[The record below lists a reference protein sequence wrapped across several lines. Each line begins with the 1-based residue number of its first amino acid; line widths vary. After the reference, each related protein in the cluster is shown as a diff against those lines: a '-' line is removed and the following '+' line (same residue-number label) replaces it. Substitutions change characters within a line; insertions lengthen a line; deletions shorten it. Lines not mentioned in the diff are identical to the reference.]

1 MPVGAG
7 FIPARIGEN
16 KKMTE
21 HKKLQPEIRFAGFT
35 DDWEQRKLG
44 DVVNVLDNLRI
55 PIAASQRLEGVTPYY
70 GANGIQGYIDGF
82 THDGEFVL
90 VAEDGA
96 NDLINYP
103 VQYVS
108 GKVWI
113 NNHAHVLQGIKNV
126 ANNLFLV
133 YRIKSMDMTKYL
145 VGGGRTKL
153 NASVMKDIELH
164 LPNYAEQTQ
173 IGNFFKQLDDTI
185 ALHQR
190 EFEKFKILRKAYL
203 KHIFIDNTTQF
214 RAEKTIPWEQ
224 RKLGEFSKTTIG
236 EFVIKTKQNPNSKY
250 PVYNGGVSYTGFYDD
265 FNNNGHKI
273 IVSARG
279 ANAGFINIINGKY
292 WAGNSCYSIDIQSDN
307 YCIEYVYHFMKHKQ
321 HLFTDFQQAANIPSV
336 SKKNVEEFL
345 ISYPRSK
352 EEQTQIGN
360 FFKQLDDTIALHQR
374 EFEKFKILRKAYLK
388 HIFID
393 NTTQFR
399 AEKTIP
405 WEQCKLGDVVN
416 IIMGQSPDS
425 KNYTNN
431 SSDHILVQGNA
442 DIKNGFVYPR
452 VWTTQITKQGHSG
465 DLIMSV
471 RAPVGDIAK
480 TEYDVVLGRGV
491 CAIKG
496 NEFIFQ
502 LLTKMKENDYWESLS
517 TGSTFDSINSNDIK
531 NAEIFIPSLE
541 EQTQIGNFFKQLDDT
556 IALHQ
561 KELAKYQQIKT
572 ACLEKMFVE

>member
-44 DVVNVLDNLRI
+44 EVVNVLDNLRI

-153 NASVMKDIELH
+153 NASVMKGIELH

-190 EFEKFKILRKAYL
+190 TLEKYQKLKVSYLEKMFPKENERYPELRFPNFTDA
-203 KHIFIDNTTQF
+203 
-214 RAEKTIPWEQ
+214 WEQ
-224 RKLGEFSKTTIG
+224 RKLGTCGNIITGNTPSTKNKLNYTDNGLLWVTPTDIKSNITTKTANTLSEEGKKLARTLPKNSILVTCIASIG
-236 EFVIKTKQNPNSKY
+236 KNTLILEEASCNQQINALVP
-250 PVYNGGVSYTGFYDD
+250 
-265 FNNNGHKI
+265 NNNHDPYFLLTYSFIWSEKMKLIAGAGTMD
-273 IVSARG
+273 IV
-279 ANAGFINIINGKY
+279 NK
-292 WAGNSCYSIDIQSDN
+292 
-307 YCIEYVYHFMKHKQ
+307 
-321 HLFTDFQQAANIPSV
+321 
-336 SKKNVEEFL
+336 
-345 ISYPRSK
+345 
-352 EEQTQIGN
+352 
-360 FFKQLDDTIALHQR
+360 
-374 EFEKFKILRKAYLK
+374 
-388 HIFID
+388 
-393 NTTQFR
+393 TQF
-399 AEKTIP
+399 
-405 WEQCKLGDVVN
+405 
-416 IIMGQSPDS
+416 
-425 KNYTNN
+425 
-431 SSDHILVQGNA
+431 SDIL
-442 DIKNGFVYPR
+442 
-452 VWTTQITKQGHSG
+452 
-465 DLIMSV
+465 
-471 RAPVGDIAK
+471 
-480 TEYDVVLGRGV
+480 
-491 CAIKG
+491 CA
-496 NEFIFQ
+496 F
-502 LLTKMKENDYWESLS
+502 
-517 TGSTFDSINSNDIK
+517 
-531 NAEIFIPSLE
+531 PSLE

-561 KELAKYQQIKT
+561 REVEKYKKIKQSY
-572 ACLEKMFVE
+572 LEKMFI

>member
-35 DDWEQRKLG
+35 DDWEQRKLGDVFGKIRNAFVGTATPYYVTSGHFYLESNNIKNGQINRDSEIFINEYFYQKQKDKWLKSGDMVMVQSGHVGHTAIIPDELHNSIAHALIMFTDYLDKSVPYFFNFFFQTNKAKREIDKITTGNTVKHILASDMKDFPIFLPSYEEQTQIGNFFKQLDDTIALHQRTLEKYQKLKISYLEKMFPKGNELYPELRFPNFTDAWEQRKLG

-190 EFEKFKILRKAYL
+190 EVEKYKKI
-203 KHIFIDNTTQF
+203 
-214 RAEKTIPWEQ
+214 
-224 RKLGEFSKTTIG
+224 
-236 EFVIKTKQNPNSKY
+236 KQ
-250 PVYNGGVSYTGFYDD
+250 SY
-265 FNNNGHKI
+265 
-273 IVSARG
+273 
-279 ANAGFINIINGKY
+279 
-292 WAGNSCYSIDIQSDN
+292 
-307 YCIEYVYHFMKHKQ
+307 
-321 HLFTDFQQAANIPSV
+321 
-336 SKKNVEEFL
+336 
-345 ISYPRSK
+345 
-352 EEQTQIGN
+352 
-360 FFKQLDDTIALHQR
+360 
-374 EFEKFKILRKAYLK
+374 
-388 HIFID
+388 
-393 NTTQFR
+393 
-399 AEKTIP
+399 
-405 WEQCKLGDVVN
+405 
-416 IIMGQSPDS
+416 
-425 KNYTNN
+425 
-431 SSDHILVQGNA
+431 
-442 DIKNGFVYPR
+442 
-452 VWTTQITKQGHSG
+452 
-465 DLIMSV
+465 
-471 RAPVGDIAK
+471 
-480 TEYDVVLGRGV
+480 
-491 CAIKG
+491 
-496 NEFIFQ
+496 
-502 LLTKMKENDYWESLS
+502 
-517 TGSTFDSINSNDIK
+517 
-531 NAEIFIPSLE
+531 
-541 EQTQIGNFFKQLDDT
+541 
-556 IALHQ
+556 
-561 KELAKYQQIKT
+561 
-572 ACLEKMFVE
+572 LEKMFI

>member
-35 DDWEQRKLG
+35 DDWEQC
-44 DVVNVLDNLRI
+44 
-55 PIAASQRLEGVTPYY
+55 
-70 GANGIQGYIDGF
+70 
-82 THDGEFVL
+82 
-90 VAEDGA
+90 
-96 NDLINYP
+96 
-103 VQYVS
+103 
-108 GKVWI
+108 
-113 NNHAHVLQGIKNV
+113 
-126 ANNLFLV
+126 
-133 YRIKSMDMTKYL
+133 
-145 VGGGRTKL
+145 
-153 NASVMKDIELH
+153 
-164 LPNYAEQTQ
+164 
-173 IGNFFKQLDDTI
+173 
-185 ALHQR
+185 
-190 EFEKFKILRKAYL
+190 
-203 KHIFIDNTTQF
+203 
-214 RAEKTIPWEQ
+214 
-224 RKLGEFSKTTIG
+224 KLGEFSKTTIG

-374 EFEKFKILRKAYLK
+374 ELEKFKILKTSYLEN
-388 HIFID
+388 IFLGKVSLFTAK
-393 NTTQFR
+393 NTIT
-399 AEKTIP
+399 
-405 WEQCKLGDVVN
+405 WEQRKLGEVVN
-416 IIMGQSPDS
+416 VLDNLRIPIAASQRLEGVTPYYGANGIQGYIDGFTHDGEFVLVAEDGANDLI
-425 KNYTNN
+425 NYPVQYVLGKVWINN
-431 SSDHILVQGNA
+431 HAHVLQG
-442 DIKNGFVYPR
+442 IKNVANNLFLVYR
-452 VWTTQITKQGHSG
+452 IKSMDMTKYLVGG
-465 DLIMSV
+465 GRTKLNASV
-471 RAPVGDIAK
+471 MKDIELHLPNYA
-480 TEYDVVLGRGV
+480 
-491 CAIKG
+491 
-496 NEFIFQ
+496 
-502 LLTKMKENDYWESLS
+502 
-517 TGSTFDSINSNDIK
+517 
-531 NAEIFIPSLE
+531 

-556 IALHQ
+556 ITLHQ
-561 KELAKYQQIKT
+561 KELAKYQQIKA

>member
-190 EFEKFKILRKAYL
+190 TLEKYQKLKVSYLEKMFPKENERYPELRFPNFTDA
-203 KHIFIDNTTQF
+203 
-214 RAEKTIPWEQ
+214 WEQ
-224 RKLGEFSKTTIG
+224 RKLNEISIK
-236 EFVIKTKQNPNSKY
+236 VI
-250 PVYNGGVSYTGFYDD
+250 D
-265 FNNNGHKI
+265 
-273 IVSARG
+273 
-279 ANAGFINIINGKY
+279 
-292 WAGNSCYSIDIQSDN
+292 
-307 YCIEYVYHFMKHKQ
+307 
-321 HLFTDFQQAANIPSV
+321 
-336 SKKNVEEFL
+336 KNVNNEFWETFTNSAEL
-345 ISYPRSK
+345 GVISQRDFFDKDISNSENINNYYIVKNNDFIYNPRIS
-352 EEQTQIGN
+352 N
-360 FFKQLDDTIALHQR
+360 F
-374 EFEKFKILRKAYLK
+374 
-388 HIFID
+388 
-393 NTTQFR
+393 
-399 AEKTIP
+399 
-405 WEQCKLGDVVN
+405 
-416 IIMGQSPDS
+416 
-425 KNYTNN
+425 
-431 SSDHILVQGNA
+431 
-442 DIKNGFVYPR
+442 
-452 VWTTQITKQGHSG
+452 
-465 DLIMSV
+465 
-471 RAPVGDIAK
+471 APVGPIRRNK
-480 TEYDVVLGRGV
+480 LGRTGV
-491 CAIKG
+491 MSPLYYVFRTSGVDHRFLETFFETTKWHDYMKLNGDTGARADRLSIKDSLF
-496 NEFIFQ
+496 E
-502 LLTKMKENDYWESLS
+502 KMPIM
-517 TGSTFDSINSNDIK
+517 F
-531 NAEIFIPSLE
+531 PSLE

-561 KELAKYQQIKT
+561 KELAKYQQIKA
-572 ACLEKMFVE
+572 ACLEKMFVD

>member
-35 DDWEQRKLG
+35 DDWEQCKLGSILKVKSGMSQKGIEVPNGQYPILATGGEIGRTNTAIYDKESVLIGRKGTIDKPYYMNSPFWTVDTLFYTELSVNIFALFIYYLFQKIGWKSYDTSTGVPSLTSSTIHNISVWIPKSKEEQTQIGNFFKQLDDTIALHQGTLEKYQKLKVSYLEKMFPKENERYPELRFPNFTDAWEQRKLG
-44 DVVNVLDNLRI
+44 EVVNVLDNLRI

-190 EFEKFKILRKAYL
+190 EVEKYKKI
-203 KHIFIDNTTQF
+203 
-214 RAEKTIPWEQ
+214 
-224 RKLGEFSKTTIG
+224 
-236 EFVIKTKQNPNSKY
+236 KQ
-250 PVYNGGVSYTGFYDD
+250 SY
-265 FNNNGHKI
+265 
-273 IVSARG
+273 
-279 ANAGFINIINGKY
+279 
-292 WAGNSCYSIDIQSDN
+292 
-307 YCIEYVYHFMKHKQ
+307 
-321 HLFTDFQQAANIPSV
+321 
-336 SKKNVEEFL
+336 
-345 ISYPRSK
+345 
-352 EEQTQIGN
+352 
-360 FFKQLDDTIALHQR
+360 
-374 EFEKFKILRKAYLK
+374 
-388 HIFID
+388 
-393 NTTQFR
+393 
-399 AEKTIP
+399 
-405 WEQCKLGDVVN
+405 
-416 IIMGQSPDS
+416 
-425 KNYTNN
+425 
-431 SSDHILVQGNA
+431 
-442 DIKNGFVYPR
+442 
-452 VWTTQITKQGHSG
+452 
-465 DLIMSV
+465 
-471 RAPVGDIAK
+471 
-480 TEYDVVLGRGV
+480 
-491 CAIKG
+491 
-496 NEFIFQ
+496 
-502 LLTKMKENDYWESLS
+502 
-517 TGSTFDSINSNDIK
+517 
-531 NAEIFIPSLE
+531 
-541 EQTQIGNFFKQLDDT
+541 
-556 IALHQ
+556 
-561 KELAKYQQIKT
+561 
-572 ACLEKMFVE
+572 LEKMFI

>member
-1 MPVGAG
+1 MLNT
-7 FIPARIGEN
+7 IP
-16 KKMTE
+16 
-21 HKKLQPEIRFAGFT
+21 
-35 DDWEQRKLG
+35 WEQCKLG
-44 DVVNVLDNLRI
+44 DVVNIIMGQSPDSKNYTNNSSDHILVQGNADI
-55 PIAASQRLEGVTPYY
+55 K
-70 GANGIQGYIDGF
+70 NG
-82 THDGEFVL
+82 FVYPR
-90 VAEDGA
+90 VWTTQITKQSHSG
-96 NDLINYP
+96 DLIMSVRAP
-103 VQYVS
+103 VGDIAKTEYDVVLGRGVCAIKGNEFIFQLLTKMKENDYWES
-108 GKVWI
+108 LSTGSTFDSI
-113 NNHAHVLQGIKNV
+113 NSNDIKN
-126 ANNLFLV
+126 
-133 YRIKSMDMTKYL
+133 
-145 VGGGRTKL
+145 
-153 NASVMKDIELH
+153 
-164 LPNYAEQTQ
+164 AE
-173 IGNFFKQLDDTI
+173 
-185 ALHQR
+185 
-190 EFEKFKILRKAYL
+190 
-203 KHIFIDNTTQF
+203 IFI
-214 RAEKTIPWEQ
+214 
-224 RKLGEFSKTTIG
+224 
-236 EFVIKTKQNPNSKY
+236 
-250 PVYNGGVSYTGFYDD
+250 
-265 FNNNGHKI
+265 
-273 IVSARG
+273 
-279 ANAGFINIINGKY
+279 
-292 WAGNSCYSIDIQSDN
+292 
-307 YCIEYVYHFMKHKQ
+307 
-321 HLFTDFQQAANIPSV
+321 PS
-336 SKKNVEEFL
+336 L
-345 ISYPRSK
+345 

-452 VWTTQITKQGHSG
+452 VWTTQITKQSHSG

>member
-35 DDWEQRKLG
+35 DD
-44 DVVNVLDNLRI
+44 
-55 PIAASQRLEGVTPYY
+55 
-70 GANGIQGYIDGF
+70 
-82 THDGEFVL
+82 
-90 VAEDGA
+90 
-96 NDLINYP
+96 
-103 VQYVS
+103 
-108 GKVWI
+108 
-113 NNHAHVLQGIKNV
+113 
-126 ANNLFLV
+126 
-133 YRIKSMDMTKYL
+133 
-145 VGGGRTKL
+145 
-153 NASVMKDIELH
+153 
-164 LPNYAEQTQ
+164 
-173 IGNFFKQLDDTI
+173 
-185 ALHQR
+185 
-190 EFEKFKILRKAYL
+190 
-203 KHIFIDNTTQF
+203 
-214 RAEKTIPWEQ
+214 WEQ

-360 FFKQLDDTIALHQR
+360 FFKQLDDTIALHQGTL
-374 EFEKFKILRKAYLK
+374 EKYQKLKVSYLEKMFPKENELYPELRFPNFTDA
-388 HIFID
+388 
-393 NTTQFR
+393 
-399 AEKTIP
+399 

-561 KELAKYQQIKT
+561 REVEKYKKIKQSY
-572 ACLEKMFVE
+572 LEKMFI

>member
-44 DVVNVLDNLRI
+44 TCGNIITGNTPSTKNKLNYTDNGLLWVTPTDIKSNITTKTANTLSEEGKKLARTLPKNSILVTCIASIGKNTLILEEASCNQQINALVPNNNHDPYFLLTYSFIWSEKMKLIAGAGTMDIVNKTQFSDILCAFPSLEEQTQIGNFFKQLDDTIALHQRTLEKYQKLKVSYLEKMFPKENERYPELRFPNFTDAWEQRKLGEVVNVLDNLRI

-153 NASVMKDIELH
+153 NASVMKGIELH

-190 EFEKFKILRKAYL
+190 EVEKYKKI
-203 KHIFIDNTTQF
+203 
-214 RAEKTIPWEQ
+214 
-224 RKLGEFSKTTIG
+224 
-236 EFVIKTKQNPNSKY
+236 KQ
-250 PVYNGGVSYTGFYDD
+250 SY
-265 FNNNGHKI
+265 
-273 IVSARG
+273 
-279 ANAGFINIINGKY
+279 
-292 WAGNSCYSIDIQSDN
+292 
-307 YCIEYVYHFMKHKQ
+307 
-321 HLFTDFQQAANIPSV
+321 
-336 SKKNVEEFL
+336 
-345 ISYPRSK
+345 
-352 EEQTQIGN
+352 
-360 FFKQLDDTIALHQR
+360 
-374 EFEKFKILRKAYLK
+374 
-388 HIFID
+388 
-393 NTTQFR
+393 
-399 AEKTIP
+399 
-405 WEQCKLGDVVN
+405 
-416 IIMGQSPDS
+416 
-425 KNYTNN
+425 
-431 SSDHILVQGNA
+431 
-442 DIKNGFVYPR
+442 
-452 VWTTQITKQGHSG
+452 
-465 DLIMSV
+465 
-471 RAPVGDIAK
+471 
-480 TEYDVVLGRGV
+480 
-491 CAIKG
+491 
-496 NEFIFQ
+496 
-502 LLTKMKENDYWESLS
+502 
-517 TGSTFDSINSNDIK
+517 
-531 NAEIFIPSLE
+531 
-541 EQTQIGNFFKQLDDT
+541 
-556 IALHQ
+556 
-561 KELAKYQQIKT
+561 
-572 ACLEKMFVE
+572 LEKMFI

>member
-1 MPVGAG
+1 M
-7 FIPARIGEN
+7 
-16 KKMTE
+16 
-21 HKKLQPEIRFAGFT
+21 
-35 DDWEQRKLG
+35 
-44 DVVNVLDNLRI
+44 
-55 PIAASQRLEGVTPYY
+55 
-70 GANGIQGYIDGF
+70 
-82 THDGEFVL
+82 
-90 VAEDGA
+90 
-96 NDLINYP
+96 
-103 VQYVS
+103 
-108 GKVWI
+108 
-113 NNHAHVLQGIKNV
+113 
-126 ANNLFLV
+126 
-133 YRIKSMDMTKYL
+133 
-145 VGGGRTKL
+145 
-153 NASVMKDIELH
+153 
-164 LPNYAEQTQ
+164 
-173 IGNFFKQLDDTI
+173 
-185 ALHQR
+185 
-190 EFEKFKILRKAYL
+190 
-203 KHIFIDNTTQF
+203 
-214 RAEKTIPWEQ
+214 
-224 RKLGEFSKTTIG
+224 GEFSKTTIG

-405 WEQCKLGDVVN
+405 WEQRKLGDVVN
-416 IIMGQSPDS
+416 VLDNLRIPIAASQRLEGVTPYYGANGIQGYIDGFTHDGEFVLVAEDGANDLI
-425 KNYTNN
+425 NYPVQYVSGKVWINN
-431 SSDHILVQGNA
+431 HAHVLQG
-442 DIKNGFVYPR
+442 IKNVANNLFLVYR
-452 VWTTQITKQGHSG
+452 IKSMDMTKYLVGG
-465 DLIMSV
+465 GRTKLNASV
-471 RAPVGDIAK
+471 MKDIELHLPNYA
-480 TEYDVVLGRGV
+480 
-491 CAIKG
+491 
-496 NEFIFQ
+496 
-502 LLTKMKENDYWESLS
+502 
-517 TGSTFDSINSNDIK
+517 
-531 NAEIFIPSLE
+531 

>member
-1 MPVGAG
+1 MLNT
-7 FIPARIGEN
+7 IP
-16 KKMTE
+16 
-21 HKKLQPEIRFAGFT
+21 
-35 DDWEQRKLG
+35 WEQRKLG
-44 DVVNVLDNLRI
+44 EIVDVFDGTHQTPKYTDKGIMFLSVEDIKTLKSEKYISEEDFKKEFKYFPEIGDVLMTRIGDVGTTNVI
-55 PIAASQRLEGVTPYY
+55 CSTQPIAY
-70 GANGIQGYIDGF
+70 
-82 THDGEFVL
+82 
-90 VAEDGA
+90 
-96 NDLINYP
+96 
-103 VQYVS
+103 YVS
-108 GKVWI
+108 LALLKNKNSDPYFLSTVISSGSVQSDIWKRTLHIAFPKKINKSEIEKVI
-113 NNHAHVLQGIKNV
+113 IP
-126 ANNLFLV
+126 
-133 YRIKSMDMTKYL
+133 
-145 VGGGRTKL
+145 
-153 NASVMKDIELH
+153 
-164 LPNYAEQTQ
+164 LPSYVEQTQ

-185 ALHQR
+185 ALHQGTL
-190 EFEKFKILRKAYL
+190 EKYQKLKISYLEKMFPKGNERYPELRFPNFTDA
-203 KHIFIDNTTQF
+203 
-214 RAEKTIPWEQ
+214 WEQ
-224 RKLGEFSKTTIG
+224 RKLGDICNITTG
-236 EFVIKTKQNPNSKY
+236 KL
-250 PVYNGGVSYTGFYDD
+250 D
-265 FNNNGHKI
+265 
-273 IVSARG
+273 
-279 ANAGFINIINGKY
+279 ANAMVENGKY
-292 WAGNSCYSIDIQSDN
+292 DFFTSGIKKYKIDHYAFLGPALTIAGNGATVGYMHYADGFFNAYQRTYVLTELLGDRTFLFSTINRTLQKKIQQ
-307 YCIEYVYHFMKHKQ
+307 E
-321 HLFTDFQQAANIPSV
+321 ARAGNIPYIVLDMLTELDIYLPS
-336 SKKNVEEFL
+336 L
-345 ISYPRSK
+345 

>member
-1 MPVGAG
+1 MPVGAR

-44 DVVNVLDNLRI
+44 EVVNVLDNLRI

-185 ALHQR
+185 ALHQGTL
-190 EFEKFKILRKAYL
+190 EKYQKLKVSYLEKMFPKENELYPELRFPNFTDA
-203 KHIFIDNTTQF
+203 
-214 RAEKTIPWEQ
+214 WEQ
-224 RKLGEFSKTTIG
+224 RKLGEFVSSLRSGLSRMLDSEDIG
-236 EFVIKTKQNPNSKY
+236 LPVIRANNI
-250 PVYNGGVSYTGFYDD
+250 
-265 FNNNGHKI
+265 NNGYVDLENDIKYWYQI
-273 IVSARG
+273 DPMG
-279 ANAGFINIINGKY
+279 ANTRNYLVAKDDILINFINSESRMG
-292 WAGNSCYSIDIQSDN
+292 S
-307 YCIEYVYHFMKHKQ
+307 
-321 HLFTDFQQAANIPSV
+321 AAIMRSIPSRDTIYTTNILRLRLTSDLDPYWFYIQTQ
-336 SKKNVEEFL
+336 SKLYLEYIKSISKVAVNQASFTTVEFKNFTFFCP
-345 ISYPRSK
+345 STK
-352 EEQTQIGN
+352 EQTQIGN

-374 EFEKFKILRKAYLK
+374 EVEKYKKIK
-388 HIFID
+388 
-393 NTTQFR
+393 
-399 AEKTIP
+399 
-405 WEQCKLGDVVN
+405 
-416 IIMGQSPDS
+416 QS
-425 KNYTNN
+425 Y
-431 SSDHILVQGNA
+431 
-442 DIKNGFVYPR
+442 
-452 VWTTQITKQGHSG
+452 
-465 DLIMSV
+465 
-471 RAPVGDIAK
+471 
-480 TEYDVVLGRGV
+480 
-491 CAIKG
+491 
-496 NEFIFQ
+496 
-502 LLTKMKENDYWESLS
+502 
-517 TGSTFDSINSNDIK
+517 
-531 NAEIFIPSLE
+531 
-541 EQTQIGNFFKQLDDT
+541 
-556 IALHQ
+556 
-561 KELAKYQQIKT
+561 
-572 ACLEKMFVE
+572 LEKMFI

>member
-35 DDWEQRKLG
+35 DD
-44 DVVNVLDNLRI
+44 
-55 PIAASQRLEGVTPYY
+55 
-70 GANGIQGYIDGF
+70 
-82 THDGEFVL
+82 
-90 VAEDGA
+90 
-96 NDLINYP
+96 
-103 VQYVS
+103 
-108 GKVWI
+108 
-113 NNHAHVLQGIKNV
+113 
-126 ANNLFLV
+126 
-133 YRIKSMDMTKYL
+133 
-145 VGGGRTKL
+145 
-153 NASVMKDIELH
+153 
-164 LPNYAEQTQ
+164 
-173 IGNFFKQLDDTI
+173 
-185 ALHQR
+185 
-190 EFEKFKILRKAYL
+190 
-203 KHIFIDNTTQF
+203 
-214 RAEKTIPWEQ
+214 WEQ

-360 FFKQLDDTIALHQR
+360 FFKQLDDTIALHQ
-374 EFEKFKILRKAYLK
+374 
-388 HIFID
+388 
-393 NTTQFR
+393 
-399 AEKTIP
+399 
-405 WEQCKLGDVVN
+405 
-416 IIMGQSPDS
+416 
-425 KNYTNN
+425 
-431 SSDHILVQGNA
+431 
-442 DIKNGFVYPR
+442 
-452 VWTTQITKQGHSG
+452 
-465 DLIMSV
+465 
-471 RAPVGDIAK
+471 
-480 TEYDVVLGRGV
+480 
-491 CAIKG
+491 
-496 NEFIFQ
+496 
-502 LLTKMKENDYWESLS
+502 
-517 TGSTFDSINSNDIK
+517 
-531 NAEIFIPSLE
+531 
-541 EQTQIGNFFKQLDDT
+541 
-556 IALHQ
+556 

>member
-44 DVVNVLDNLRI
+44 EVVNVLDNLRI

-185 ALHQR
+185 ALHQGTL
-190 EFEKFKILRKAYL
+190 EKYQKLKVSYLEKMFPKENELYPELRFPNFTDA
-203 KHIFIDNTTQF
+203 
-214 RAEKTIPWEQ
+214 WEQ
-224 RKLGEFSKTTIG
+224 RKLGEVVNVLDNLRIPIAASQRLEGVTPYYGANGIQGYIDGFTHDG
-236 EFVIKTKQNPNSKY
+236 EFVLVAEDGANDLINY
-250 PVYNGGVSYTGFYDD
+250 PVQYVSGKVWI
-265 FNNNGHKI
+265 NNHAHVLQGI
-273 IVSARG
+273 
-279 ANAGFINIINGKY
+279 
-292 WAGNSCYSIDIQSDN
+292 
-307 YCIEYVYHFMKHKQ
+307 
-321 HLFTDFQQAANIPSV
+321 
-336 SKKNVEEFL
+336 KNVANNLFL
-345 ISYPRSK
+345 VYRIKSMDMTKYLVGGGRTKLNASVMK
-352 EEQTQIGN
+352 DIE
-360 FFKQLDDTIALHQR
+360 LH
-374 EFEKFKILRKAYLK
+374 L
-388 HIFID
+388 
-393 NTTQFR
+393 
-399 AEKTIP
+399 P
-405 WEQCKLGDVVN
+405 
-416 IIMGQSPDS
+416 
-425 KNYTNN
+425 NY
-431 SSDHILVQGNA
+431 A
-442 DIKNGFVYPR
+442 
-452 VWTTQITKQGHSG
+452 
-465 DLIMSV
+465 
-471 RAPVGDIAK
+471 
-480 TEYDVVLGRGV
+480 
-491 CAIKG
+491 
-496 NEFIFQ
+496 
-502 LLTKMKENDYWESLS
+502 
-517 TGSTFDSINSNDIK
+517 
-531 NAEIFIPSLE
+531 